1 MTTARRSYHLLA
13 ILFLLLFGSWRASVH
28 AMAADG
34 AVLAQDTNSDAN
46 PGPEEESQG
55 QEGSNKKGSSAE
67 TGADKGQTVPAAD
80 ETGPP
85 WTYQM
90 ARLGILLIVV
100 MVLGCGLA
108 YYRFVV
114 RRQRGAI

>member
-1 MTTARRSYHLLA
+1 MTAARRAPKLLA
-13 ILFLLLFGSWRASVH
+13 ILLLLLVASWRLSVH
-28 AMAADG
+28 AGAADQV
-34 AVLAQDTNSDAN
+34 VLAQDTNSDAN

-55 QEGSNKKGSSAE
+55 QESSNTEGSSAE
-67 TGADKGQTVPAAD
+67 TGADKGQTEPAAD

-90 ARLGILLIVV
+90 ARLGILLIVA
-100 MVLGCGLA
+100 MVLGVGLA

-114 RRQRGAI
+114 RRQRGAT

>member
-1 MTTARRSYHLLA
+1 MTAARPVARFLALL
-13 ILFLLLFGSWRASVH
+13 LLLLFVGVRLPTH
-28 AMAADG
+28 AAADRT
-34 AVLAQDTNSDAN
+34 VLAQDTNSDAN

-55 QEGSNKKGSSAE
+55 QESSNKGGSSAE
-67 TGADKGQTVPAAD
+67 TGADKGQTEPAAD

-90 ARLGILLIVV
+90 ARIGILIILA
-100 MVLGCGLA
+100 MVLGVGLA

-114 RRQRGAI
+114 RRQRGAV

>member
-1 MTTARRSYHLLA
+1 MTAARRAPKLLA
-13 ILFLLLFGSWRASVH
+13 ILLLLVFGSWRASVH
-28 AMAADG
+28 ASAADH

-55 QEGSNKKGSSAE
+55 QESSNKEGSSAE
-67 TGADKGQTVPAAD
+67 TGADKGQTEPAAD

-100 MVLGCGLA
+100 MVLGCALA